1 LSLKVEPDEKFH
13 EVYWITLEGERRLA
27 TRNLTPGRTVYGERL
42 VRFGGVEYRLWNP
55 FRSKLAAAVLNGL
68 RNMPINEGGQIL
80 YLGAATGTT
89 PSHVS
94 DIVGAEGSVYCV
106 EFAPRVFR
114 ELIVNVCKYREN
126 MFPILADARN
136 PELYSMLVGSV
147 SVVYCDVAQPEQASI
162 LAENANMYLEEE
174 GWALLAVKARSI
186 DAAKSLRRI
195 YRMEKE
201 TLEKH
206 GFTVEEEVKLEPYDK
221 AHELIVSRRMK

>member
-1 LSLKVEPDEKFH
+1 MSLEVEPHAKFH
-13 EVYWITLEGERRLA
+13 GVYWITLEGERRLA
-27 TRNLTPGRTVYGERL
+27 TRNLTPGRAVYGEHL

-68 RNMPINEGGQIL
+68 RNMPISEGGKVL

-89 PSHVS
+89 SSHIS
-94 DIVGAEGSVYCV
+94 DIVGAGGSVYCV

-126 MFPILADARN
+126 MLPILADARK
-136 PELYSMLVGSV
+136 PEVYRMLVESV
-147 SVVYCDVAQPEQASI
+147 GVIYCDVAQPEQASI
-162 LAENANMYLEEE
+162 LAENASMYLEEE
-174 GWALLAVKARSI
+174 GWTILAVKARSI
-186 DAAKSLRRI
+186 DAAKSLRKI

-206 GFTVEEEVKLEPYDK
+206 GFTVEEEVKLGPYDK
-221 AHELIVSRRMK
+221 AHEMIVSKRRK